1 MAQDER
7 GTVVLLGKLERVAG
21 LNQTDSAGAQASS
34 GPSQAELQAE
44 LHVLHSATRQLL
56 AELGDPR
63 PSPIDAT
70 RALYA
75 AQRWLNPRI
84 DVAVRATGQT
94 LDARC

>member
-7 GTVVLLGKLERVAG
+7 GTVVLLGKLEPVAG
-21 LNQTDSAGAQASS
+21 LNQTDSAEAQASS
-34 GPSQAELQAE
+34 GPSQAEL
-44 LHVLHSATRQLL
+44 HVLHSATSQLL